1 MGVSYNPILSFT
13 LEKPL
18 LNCCVQHLA
27 YELLGIVRLGVH
39 PLLGLI
45 RAERVSGEG
54 RVEVGV
60 DRDEGEGRHDA
71 VWVTGVRSGQA
82 APHSGAIR

>member
-1 MGVSYNPILSFT
+1 M
-13 LEKPL
+13 
-18 LNCCVQHLA
+18 
-27 YELLGIVRLGVH
+27 H